1 MEMTVAGGIL
11 TLATG
16 IAYGVGLACGFS
28 VYHGIHAGIKSII
41 ERVIYKLGNYFTGK
55 YELFLSKC
63 YAIKNNKLKHD
74 KASLF
79 QRFIAAIVRS
89 IYNVYMRVGL
99 KMSEQDIKGAAMAG
113 AATV

>member
-1 MEMTVAGGIL
+1 MCTIKKCSRVYSKRKNGYKTWDDMGAYL
-11 TLATG
+11 KNKKTG
-16 IAYGVGLACGFS
+16 EVYGF
-28 VYHGIHAGIKSII
+28 
-41 ERVIYKLGNYFTGK
+41 
-55 YELFLSKC
+55 
-63 YAIKNNKLKHD
+63 KLKHD